1 MPRRKT
7 TFNNYQYTQME
18 ISNATFYN
26 SVTHSTRHTL
36 LPVHNVLDTTL
47 YNAPVDAY
55 LAFHGYLKGAMP
67 RDNSGYGISPVHKK
81 FLSILA
87 GLLPPLQKPIYLW
100 RGLGCSL
107 EEFDDLA
114 FAQTS
119 VDVHI
124 AKRFKTPKGILL
136 NIRVKKGMLP
146 PLFCHV
152 YIQKI
157 SI

>member
-1 MPRRKT
+1 
-7 TFNNYQYTQME
+7 ME
-18 ISNATFYN
+18 ISNAAFYN
-26 SVTHSTRHTL
+26 SVTYSTHRAL
-36 LPVHNVLDTTL
+36 LPVHNALDFAL
-47 YNAPVDAY
+47 SNAPVDAH
-55 LAFHGYLKGAMP
+55 LAFYGYLKGAMP
-67 RDNSGYGISPVHKK
+67 HDNAGYGISSVHTK
-81 FLSILA
+81 FLSVLA

-100 RGLGCSL
+100 RGLSCSL
-107 EEFDDLA
+107 EDFDDVA

-119 VDVHI
+119 VNVHI